1 MICLIP
7 NTNQIIKCTGN
18 SVKYEGRFNPNYTDK
33 QHQKANQMLNKKQNL
48 HCKTILKKNEIKK
61 SPNKNLNIENS
72 DIIYLKLIYTVKNI

>member
-1 MICLIP
+1 M
-7 NTNQIIKCTGN
+7 
-18 SVKYEGRFNPNYTDK
+18 KYEGRFNPNYTDK
-33 QHQKANQMLNKKQNL
+33 QHQKANQMLNKKLNL